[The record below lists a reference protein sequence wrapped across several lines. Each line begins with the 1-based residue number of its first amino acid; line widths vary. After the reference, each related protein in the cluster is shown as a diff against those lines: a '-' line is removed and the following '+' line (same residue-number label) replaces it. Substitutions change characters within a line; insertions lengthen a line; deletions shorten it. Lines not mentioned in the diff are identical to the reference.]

1 MAAYI
6 CTKPKGSCASCPHYR
21 YDKEREDNACF
32 VKQDMLKKPSFETYK
47 EAIALISPPI
57 VGINLDACI
66 KVNIIIAIITT

>member
-32 VKQDMLKKPSFETYK
+32 VKQDMLEKPSFETYK
-47 EAIALISPPI
+47 EAIAS
-57 VGINLDACI
+57 G
-66 KVNIIIAIITT
+66 NIELAQEIYKQIFKK